1 MVRQFPDE
9 PDPAPCDDALFD
21 RDLTLERSAEA
32 KVLYV
37 SADVAAPVL
46 GEETSSAAEG
56 SWDAPFATIAAA
68 LSVALPGTTVLVA
81 EGTYD
86 EGIRIPAGVLVVG
99 GLDPMAW
106 EPTTRKSIVTNGV
119 YFQADPAASVAN
131 GQEDLLGTFAGLVDF
146 DVRRGVQ
153 RNPARASCCA
163 TTSRPSTP
171 RRCHETV
178 ATEQVSKRWMPSCA
192 RRTTPSRMP
201 WTPSPDQAFDSG
213 FIQTGGCSPIARN
226 RVLAFKTSFAAN
238 AFHFVPP
245 AQGCVYAMYLRLDSN
260 PKVRDN
266 HFFLGWLNNRDIDE
280 ECVGCDPEELWG
292 NVFHTHSA
300 DSILYLDRTSAE
312 LEPTSLD
319 SMSEVEALNRPGMG
333 WGR

>member
-1 MVRQFPDE
+1 VLRNNLVSVDSE
-9 PDPAPCDDALFD
+9 
-21 RDLTLERSAEA
+21 TLPRNGG
-32 KVLYV
+32 Y
-37 SADVAAPVL
+37 
-46 GEETSSAAEG
+46 
-56 SWDAPFATIAAA
+56 
-68 LSVALPGTTVLVA
+68 
-81 EGTYD
+81 
-86 EGIRIPAGVLVVG
+86 RAGVEAVDAFLRAEDNTV
-99 GLDPMAW
+99 A
-106 EPTTRKSIVTNGV
+106 
-119 YFQADPAASVAN
+119 YAADPV
-131 GQEDLLGTFAGLVDF
+131 
-146 DVRRGVQ
+146 
-153 RNPARASCCA
+153 
-163 TTSRPSTP
+163 
-171 RRCHETV
+171 
-178 ATEQVSKRWMPSCA
+178 
-192 RRTTPSRMP
+192 
-201 WTPSPDQAFDSG
+201 PDQAFDSG